1 MATDAGELSS
11 YWGGAATTEELRCGK
26 GCELPLDRR
35 KGGR

>member
-11 YWGGAATTEELRCGK
+11 YWGGASTAEELHCGW

-35 KGGR
+35 EGGR